1 MHIRNLFDFD
11 KFVSPVLI
19 RGGYWVGM
27 ALIVLKG
34 LSWLFSGFAFG
45 FFYGIGAMVMT
56 CVSVALALIVW
67 RVICEGALVLFSI
80 NDRVRDMNHSLD
92 ALKTK
97 DTATDTVPRS
107 AE

>member
-1 MHIRNLFDFD
+1 MHIRNLFGFD

-27 ALIVLKG
+27 ILIVLKG

-45 FFYGIGAMVMT
+45 FFNGIGTMLMT
-56 CVSVALALIVW
+56 CITTVLLLIIW

-80 NDRVRDMNHSLD
+80 NDRVRDMNHSLN
-92 ALKTK
+92 ALNTQNVP
-97 DTATDTVPRS
+97 TETPPRS
-107 AE
+107 AY